1 MLKDKNTPPR
11 CIVIWWLWNGTTFE
25 QHELEVEPVEIA
37 KCGKYRFFRVANPV
51 RNPGACRKWLVA
63 EGGTGY
69 VLAYG
74 ANAQEV
80 LKAARGRFQFE
91 REGIRAADVTQYIQ
105 AHLMLLERY
114 VGDSPGFVLPVVGGN
129 IRVVLEPGEI
139 LVMQMI

>member
-1 MLKDKNTPPR
+1 M
-11 CIVIWWLWNGTTFE
+11 
-25 QHELEVEPVEIA
+25 
-37 KCGKYRFFRVANPV
+37 
-51 RNPGACRKWLVA
+51 RNPGPGRKWLVA

-74 ANAQEV
+74 SDAQEV
-80 LKAARGRFQFE
+80 LKAARARFQFE
-91 REGIRAADVTQYIQ
+91 KEGIRAADVTQYIQ

-114 VGDSPGFVLPVVGGN
+114 VGNLPGFLLPVVGGN